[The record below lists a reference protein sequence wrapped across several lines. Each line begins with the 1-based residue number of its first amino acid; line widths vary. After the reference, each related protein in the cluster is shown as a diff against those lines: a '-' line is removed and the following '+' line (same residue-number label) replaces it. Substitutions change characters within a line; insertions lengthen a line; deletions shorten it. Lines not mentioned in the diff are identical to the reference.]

1 MGRQFTKP
9 AKAKTADGVRAP
21 APHVEMTVR
30 GIRVELLRKEI
41 KNLHLRVYPPDG
53 RVRIS
58 APRNLPISSVVEM
71 IEQRIEWIQ
80 AQQLRVSGTVKRLEY
95 QDGETHWFG
104 GSPFRLRVIE
114 NAGRANVEIAEPGI
128 IELRTRQI
136 CSDEERRKLL
146 ESWYRGQVR
155 LRAAPMFER
164 WTEVLG
170 VEVREWRIRKMSTR
184 WGSCNVRERRIW
196 LSLDLSRKS
205 DECLE
210 YVVVHELV
218 HLLEPGHGP
227 RFVARMDRAISNW
240 RDLKRKLNALT

>member
-1 MGRQFTKP
+1 MGRQFAKP
-9 AKAKTADGVRAP
+9 ARVNAVDAVRVP
-21 APHVEMTVR
+21 APHVEMNVQ
-30 GIRVELLRKEI
+30 GIRIELLRKEI

-58 APRNLPISSVVEM
+58 VPRNLPLSSVVEM
-71 IEQRIEWIQ
+71 IEQRIEWIH
-80 AQQLRVSGTVKRLEY
+80 AQQLRVSGTVRKLEY
-95 QDGETHWFG
+95 LDGETHWFR

-114 NAGRANVEIAEPGI
+114 NAGCASVEITEPGT

-136 CSDEERRKLL
+136 CSGEERRKLL
-146 ESWYRGQVR
+146 ETWYRGQVR

-164 WTEVLG
+164 WTAVLD
-170 VEVREWRIRKMSTR
+170 VEFREWRVRKMSTR

-196 LSLDLSRKS
+196 LSLDLAKKS

-227 RFVARMDRAISNW
+227 RFVDQMDRAISNW
-240 RDLKRKLNALT
+240 RDLKRKLNTLT

>member
-1 MGRQFTKP
+1 MGRQFHRPKRS
-9 AKAKTADGVRAP
+9 KAVNAMRAP
-21 APHVEMTVR
+21 APLVEMTVR

-58 APRNLPISSVVEM
+58 VPKNLPIASVVDM

-80 AQQLRVSGTVKRLEY
+80 AQQLRVSGSVKKLEY
-95 QDGETHWFG
+95 LDGETHWFK

-114 NAGRANVEIAEPGI
+114 NAGKASVEITECGTI
-128 IELRTRQI
+128 VLSTKQI
-136 CSDEERRKLL
+136 CSEEQRRKLL
-146 ESWYRGQVR
+146 ESWYREQVR

-164 WTEVLG
+164 WAEVLG
-170 VEVREWRIRKMSTR
+170 VEFSEWRIRKMSTR
-184 WGSCNVRERRIW
+184 WGSCNAREKRIW
-196 LSLDLSRKS
+196 LGLDLAKKS

-227 RFVARMDRAISNW
+227 RFVARMDRALSNW
-240 RDLKRKLNALT
+240 RDLKRKLNALE